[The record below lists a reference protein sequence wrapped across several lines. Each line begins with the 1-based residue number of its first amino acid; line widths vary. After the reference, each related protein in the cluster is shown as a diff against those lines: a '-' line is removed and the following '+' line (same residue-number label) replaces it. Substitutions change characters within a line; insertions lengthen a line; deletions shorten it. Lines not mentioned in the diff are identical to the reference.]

1 MGKKHSEFQLFLC
14 PFTES
19 LDVMFVEHQWYQELN
34 DKRKR
39 KISAKSLLYGAQHR
53 LDRSC

>member
-39 KISAKSLLYGAQHR
+39 KNAIAQHQS
-53 LDRSC
+53 LSSVSN